1 MLEPTAGCS
10 AARCGAAALAVLPQT
25 RHHHHP
31 SFHLD
36 QLLPASLV
44 LPLHCTL
51 CFSLMT
57 CASAQN
63 KGAASSLRVCLS
75 LSLSLCLCV
84 WKQQSKNTRQQTARA
99 KQVQDQSVCDLQ
111 KSSLN
116 FLYFPKTESLP
127 LVTAFVW
134 FGLVCDGV
142 LLFNWRRA
150 SAGRSEHKHCVS
162 SQHKTRFGIV
172 PLCCLCV
179 SVSLCLCVSV
189 SLCLC
194 VSVSLD
200 RMFLLPSDRIF
211 LLLASQIGSQTP
223 AQLRPTS
230 SSQPNAPQKQ
240 VTKSQILSK
249 RQEVCLQALH
259 CIHSQSSL
267 LCHSVDPSLPAP
279 FPPLLLFPPPLLLLL
294 LFFSLFFS
302 FFHLWPP
309 FSFGKQHPHMVG
321 ERRCGR
327 RSRLPVRLMTW
338 PW

>member
-1 MLEPTAGCS
+1 MGCCCS
-10 AARCGAAALAVLPQT
+10 TGGVQAQGAQST
-25 RHHHHP
+25 
-31 SFHLD
+31 SI
-36 QLLPASLV
+36 AS
-44 LPLHCTL
+44 PP
-51 CFSLMT
+51 
-57 CASAQN
+57 
-63 KGAASSLRVCLS
+63 
-75 LSLSLCLCV
+75 
-84 WKQQSKNTRQQTARA
+84 NTRQGLASCPFA
-99 KQVQDQSVCDLQ
+99 VSV
-111 KSSLN
+111 SL
-116 FLYFPKTESLP
+116 
-127 LVTAFVW
+127 
-134 FGLVCDGV
+134 
-142 LLFNWRRA
+142 
-150 SAGRSEHKHCVS
+150 
-162 SQHKTRFGIV
+162 
-172 PLCCLCV
+172 CLCV

-189 SLCLC
+189 SLCLCVSVPLCLCVSVPLCLC